1 MISKIVVAREIL
13 ILFCTVLLI
22 LITSFGWHYVNS
34 YEESIFEEN
43 IRPDYRV
50 ELYQKIDSLNLK
62 GNYSK
67 IIDIN
72 YVENF
77 HRLIADTSINKKFY
91 KISKE
96 LEQYEWNGKLY
107 TLEMLKFKY
116 GDSLNNALEKFNFHK
131 KRVVTD
137 LDYGEFNS
145 KIQQVSSF
153 GPVPKKSQKA
163 GLFNYDT
170 FTPHLIRIGL
180 VIFIIA
186 YPIRIII
193 YIIKWSLKEVK

>member
-1 MISKIVVAREIL
+1 MISKKVVAREIL
-13 ILFCTVLLI
+13 ILFGTALLI
-22 LITSFGWHYVNS
+22 LITSFGWYYFDSNDKS
-34 YEESIFEEN
+34 TFEEN
-43 IRPDYRV
+43 LRPDFRV

-62 GNYSK
+62 ENYSK

-91 KISKE
+91 KKSKE

-107 TLEMLKFKY
+107 SLEMLEFKY

-145 KIQQVSSF
+145 KIQKVSSF
-153 GPVPKKSQKA
+153 VPVPKKRQKK
-163 GLFNYDT
+163 GFYEN
-170 FTPHLIRIGL
+170 FTPYLVRIGL
-180 VIFIIA
+180 IIFILV
-186 YPIRIII
+186 YPIRIIF
-193 YIIKWSLKEVK
+193 YMIKWSLKEVKN